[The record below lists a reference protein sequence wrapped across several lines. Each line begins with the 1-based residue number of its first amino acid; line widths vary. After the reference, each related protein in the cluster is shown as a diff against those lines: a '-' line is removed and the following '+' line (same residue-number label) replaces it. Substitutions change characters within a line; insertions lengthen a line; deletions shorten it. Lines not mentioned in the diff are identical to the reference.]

1 MGGHHFEDFM
11 ELRDYQ
17 YLANKTATDLGF
29 LGDLNHLGLGMS
41 GEAGEL
47 ADAIKKYTVYHQP
60 LDRDNLREELGDLL
74 WFVALGAKI
83 LNEPLEIIA
92 RENIAKLQKRYPDQY
107 SDYHAATRL
116 DKL

>member
-1 MGGHHFEDFM
+1 M

-17 YLANKTATDLGF
+17 YLANRTAKSLGF
-29 LGDLNHLGLGMS
+29 TDDLHHLAHGIS

-47 ADAIKKYTVYHQP
+47 CDAIKKYTIYNQP

-74 WFVALGAKI
+74 WYVALGASV

-92 RENIAKLQKRYPDQY
+92 RENIVKLQKRYPHEY
-107 SDYHAATRL
+107 SDFNAATRL